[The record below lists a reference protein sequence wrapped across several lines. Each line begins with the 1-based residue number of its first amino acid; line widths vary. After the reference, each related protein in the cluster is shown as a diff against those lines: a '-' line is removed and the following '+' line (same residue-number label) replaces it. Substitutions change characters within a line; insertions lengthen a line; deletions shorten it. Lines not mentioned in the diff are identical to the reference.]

1 MAERQQVFRWVRDL
15 LAAGL
20 VALTVTTLTVSVI
33 QDVDTISGANEGGS
47 GECTV
52 DLCASE
58 ADQVIL
64 NADSVA
70 LCTEGGEDPAK
81 LYCSDVEACVVEG
94 EQRLC
99 AEQSRIYL
107 GAADDG
113 ADIDIAAD
121 ADITATAGNN
131 LHVSAIDITMTPSSA
146 FAVTAI
152 DEVAIQSSGGG
163 YIGTT
168 TDGVQLV
175 AAGNGDDI
183 TLSTLAGGD
192 DIALSSGDALTLS
205 APSGRVDID
214 ADAASGAVEITAAG
228 NVFRLDATGIAG
240 DVNGV
245 GDDIIFT
252 ATDLVTLA
260 TDTGGQVQT
269 VPGGVNIIAASV
281 GDGVA
286 IEAADAVTIDAGSI
300 LATIE
305 SGGTAYRI
313 AGQQV
318 AVFPYFT
325 PSGTS
330 YELAW
335 QWSMPANTLA
345 TVGAGYELTGWFQV
359 SQNTNEKLIKITAAS
374 PTCNCD
380 SPTLHQIMTC
390 TSASCAAGQFTAR
403 LMAVTGAQQRAN
415 HVQVCQVASATTQTI
430 VGDIEAATTGGLTPA
445 NAYQFCLCVQGT
457 TTGSDIGLI
466 SGDLRWL

>member
-20 VALTVTTLTVSVI
+20 VALTVTTLTVSAI
-33 QDVDTISGANEGGS
+33 QDVDTIAGANDGGSGDCQLDMCSTTPDKIDLSVNEAIFCGSEGGS
-47 GECTV
+47 AIEC
-52 DLCASE
+52 D
-58 ADQVIL
+58 
-64 NADSVA
+64 
-70 LCTEGGEDPAK
+70 G
-81 LYCSDVEACVVEG
+81 VEACLSHDG
-94 EQRLC
+94 QRVC
-99 AEQSRIYL
+99 AEQNKVSIEA
-107 GAADDG
+107 GNDG
-113 ADIDIAAD
+113 ATLEISAD
-121 ADITATAGNN
+121 SGISVTTGNN
-131 LHVSAIDITMTPSSA
+131 LHVIASDINMTPSSA

-175 AAGNGDDI
+175 AGNAGDDI

-192 DIALSSGDALTLS
+192 DIALSSGDDLTL
-205 APSGRVDID
+205 A
-214 ADAASGAVEITAAG
+214 ADPTSGAVELTASG
-228 NVFRLDATGIAG
+228 NLFRLDATGIAG

-269 VPGGVNIIAASV
+269 VTGGVNIIAASV

-318 AVFPYFT
+318 AVFPNFT

-345 TVGAGYELTGWFQV
+345 TVGRGYELTGWFQV
-359 SQNTNEKLIKITAAS
+359 TQNTNEKRIKITAAS
-374 PTCNCD
+374 PTCDCA
-380 SPTLHQIMTC
+380 SPTIHQIMTC

-403 LMAVTGAQQRAN
+403 LMAVTAAQQRAN
-415 HVQVCQVASATTQTI
+415 HVQVCQVASATSQTI

-457 TTGSDIGLI
+457 TAGSDITVT